1 MWSEWKLTSHCPQN
15 LTDQKTSE
23 NEKVSPCEFQL
34 WFSDSSNSPD
44 HVSKEQKCLGSAFV
58 SGRYTLSDHLTPLEG
73 FQPPGQGTF
82 GLREFKS
89 LRGSVDICLVSQ
101 GSRSQCR
108 QSIVFIPLN
117 VMFFSA
123 PPPHFWEVL
132 FTPCFTHMAIHTD
145 SSSPRPPSIPS
156 TTACHLRSTGT
167 GTPLQ
172 RCCAN
177 NTAHGCK
184 PLCLLWGFSYKND
197 WAPFYSRTLYICPSS
212 FMRIREDRVSHTR
225 QESKEIFTQKCY
237 EDFPA
242 HLSSVIVIKVPLRL
256 MESAIVRSPSDSSS
270 GSD

>member
-1 MWSEWKLTSHCPQN
+1 MN
-15 LTDQKTSE
+15 I
-23 NEKVSPCEFQL
+23 
-34 WFSDSSNSPD
+34 
-44 HVSKEQKCLGSAFV
+44 
-58 SGRYTLSDHLTPLEG
+58 GRYTLSDHLTPLEG
-73 FQPPGQGTF
+73 FQPLGQGTF

-89 LRGSVDICLVSQ
+89 LRGSIDICLVSQ

-172 RCCAN
+172 RRCAN

-197 WAPFYSRTLYICPSS
+197 WAPFYSRTLYSCPSS

-225 QESKEIFTQKCY
+225 QESKEIFIQKCY

-256 MESAIVRSPSDSSS
+256 MESAIVRNPSDSSS